1 MWLITSIHRWFV
13 QATSS
18 FRLIA
23 VAFALALAQPQ
34 YAAAQ
39 PAEPIEL
46 HVGGDDASDNP
57 GGSTPGQDWSTAFL
71 YLQDAMTEAAN
82 LLGEDPPPAW
92 VEIWVAAGTYYA
104 DDGDGYTSGDTFAV
118 FELRNNVRIY
128 GGFSGRETV
137 LNDRDPV
144 RNVTILSGD
153 LAGDDDPDDPFNT
166 GLTDDNSLNIV
177 ICDGDAAT
185 ALLDGFTVTGAT
197 GSGVFLSFCSPS
209 IVRCNITKN
218 RSDAGGGARAK
229 SGSPLFYNCSF
240 FENRAEN
247 SAGSGAGGGFHV
259 GAGALA
265 SSALLINCLFH
276 DNEALGTF
284 GDGGGLYIQWRIRT
298 YPKPLKVT
306 E

>member
-1 MWLITSIHRWFV
+1 MLIVHLQSTLETIRIPHFTGCAILQVRTLDRAGV
-13 QATSS
+13 LLDPLNPQAD
-18 FRLIA
+18 
-23 VAFALALAQPQ
+23 
-34 YAAAQ
+34 
-39 PAEPIEL
+39 E
-46 HVGGDDASDNP
+46 
-57 GGSTPGQDWSTAFL
+57 
-71 YLQDAMTEAAN
+71 
-82 LLGEDPPPAW
+82 
-92 VEIWVAAGTYYA
+92 VEIWVAAGTYYP
-104 DDGDGYTSGDTFAV
+104 DEGDGLTGGDQNLS
-118 FELRNNVRIY
+118 FELTNHVRIY
-128 GGFSGRETV
+128 GGFSGGETV

-153 LAGDDDPDDPFNT
+153 LADDDDPDDPFNT

-284 GDGGGLYIQWRIRT
+284 GDGGGLYIQWRISHHEQLHDRRQ
-298 YPKPLKVT
+298 YGG
-306 E
+306 